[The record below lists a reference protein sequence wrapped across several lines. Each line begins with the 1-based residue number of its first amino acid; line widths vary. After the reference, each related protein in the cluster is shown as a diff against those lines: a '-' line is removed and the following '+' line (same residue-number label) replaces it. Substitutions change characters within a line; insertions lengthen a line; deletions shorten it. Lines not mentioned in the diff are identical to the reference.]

1 MPMLAEAATGASDA
15 LVAVVDTVAMCF
27 VMYLIFRP

>member
-15 LVAVVDTVAMCF
+15 LVAIVDIVAMCF
-27 VMYLIFRP
+27 VTYLILRP